1 MTKKKKF
8 IILIITAVVIWIL
21 AWIYFFIDLEYVST
35 SEKEIEYQSEK
46 EIEYQECLK
55 EEKMAAEMSE
65 KWDDRMT
72 PYCIPPDEADEIY

>member
-1 MTKKKKF
+1 MTKKKKLL
-8 IILIITAVVIWIL
+8 LIITAVLIWIL

-35 SEKEIEYQSEK
+35 SEEKIEYQSKK

-55 EEKMAAEMSE
+55 EEKMAVEMRE
-65 KWDDRMT
+65 EWYDIMT

>member
-35 SEKEIEYQSEK
+35 SEKEIEYQ
-46 EIEYQECLK
+46 ECLK
-55 EEKMAAEMSE
+55 EEKMAAEMRE
-65 KWDDRMT
+65 EWYDIMT
-72 PYCIPPDEADEIY
+72 PYCIPPDEAAEIY